1 MNSFLQTELDSW
13 NREGEEED
21 WIERKRC
28 GREDDDVVKYR
39 QNGDWIVDTPPGL
52 DRMGQIFWT
61 VFLLFSEDEKKKM
74 YVTGKFRLNGTE
86 KRFGISTSYVRA
98 SRVMQVREMDYSVV
112 G

>member
-39 QNGDWIVDTPPGL
+39 
-52 DRMGQIFWT
+52 
-61 VFLLFSEDEKKKM
+61 
-74 YVTGKFRLNGTE
+74 
-86 KRFGISTSYVRA
+86 
-98 SRVMQVREMDYSVV
+98 
-112 G
+112 